1 MLIFEYMEI
10 EVVKVCIMLVIVG
23 LIFIGSLSLKTHTL
37 KCSIKLLLVFAF
49 VLPFAGSL
57 YSIAISDKNV
67 KFFKDAKELECTSD
81 KFKFLVSQSNNWILK
96 DDNFVKESLM
106 IRADKCEFYKL

>member
-23 LIFIGSLSLKTHTL
+23 LLLIGSLSKRVSTN
-37 KCSIKLLLVFAF
+37 KSSIKLLLVFAF
-49 VLPFAGSL
+49 ALPFAASL
-57 YSIAISDKNV
+57 YSISISDKNV

-81 KFKFLVSQSNNWILK
+81 TSKFLVSKSKDWILK